1 MLNSGHK
8 NWKFVFDDF
17 RSWKTFLSYLHNREE
32 NGQHFTFSDLWKRW
46 PLMCNEDTNILISRQ
61 WITSRLVDRM
71 DLMGSLMIALTNHCC
86 PGLSALAN
94 CHQNNWKLNFPC
106 QHSQTPWLSGRSHVC
121 FYGSSHPA
129 SWQSMMVLEKNLKLK
144 NAQPLSTQRKV
155 RSYPGFFPFN
165 IFPGYFRH
173 CH

>member
-1 MLNSGHK
+1 MILEVERL
-8 NWKFVFDDF
+8 FFP
-17 RSWKTFLSYLHNREE
+17 TFTI
-32 NGQHFTFSDLWKRW
+32 GK
-46 PLMCNEDTNILISRQ
+46 
-61 WITSRLVDRM
+61 RM
-71 DLMGSLMIALTNHCC
+71 DNIYFLWSLKKMAFDVQWRHKHPHFKAMNNKQTCWQNGSDGISNDSSNHCC

-94 CHQNNWKLNFPC
+94 RHQNNWKLKFPC

-155 RSYPGFFPFN
+155 RRYPGFFPFN